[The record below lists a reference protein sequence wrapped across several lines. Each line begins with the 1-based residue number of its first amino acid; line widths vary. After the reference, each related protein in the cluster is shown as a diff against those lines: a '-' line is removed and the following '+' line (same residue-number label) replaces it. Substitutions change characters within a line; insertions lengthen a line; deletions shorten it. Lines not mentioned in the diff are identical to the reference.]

1 MAEVFRRPQ
10 LASELAGRLLQPGV
24 LDEGLHEEAK
34 EEEEKEEPMPR
45 DRQRRGHKNIP
56 QQDNPN
62 TRSTPKTGKPRP
74 MQTIQLLTPGRQTFT
89 SKLVRNPAQPIEKEK
104 DQQNLH

>member
-1 MAEVFRRPQ
+1 MAEVFLRPK

-34 EEEEKEEPMPR
+34 EEEEEEEEEPMPR

-56 QQDNPN
+56 KQDNPN

-74 MQTIQLLTPGRQTFT
+74 MQTIQSARSP
-89 SKLVRNPAQPIEKEK
+89 S
-104 DQQNLH
+104 